1 MRKIAEES
9 NLKAAKKLKI
19 CLACSH
25 GGHFAEM
32 KQLMDA
38 FEGHDYFFV
47 THNSEATKNLNNAYL
62 IKFEGWD
69 LKGKILLIKSII
81 KATRILLKEKPDL
94 IISTGGGEIAVP
106 FCYIG
111 KILGA
116 KVIFIETL
124 ARIETP
130 SGGGKLVYPIAN
142 LFLVQWKPLLKKY
155 GTKAKYWG
163 KVI

>member
-1 MRKIAEES
+1 MMR
-9 NLKAAKKLKI
+9 LL
-19 CLACSH
+19 
-25 GGHFAEM
+25 
-32 KQLMDA
+32 DA
-38 FEGHDYFFV
+38 FEDHNYFFA
-47 THNSEATKNLNNAYL
+47 TYISEATRDLENAYL

-81 KATRILLKEKPDL
+81 KVTQILLRERPDVIL
-94 IISTGGGEIAVP
+94 STGGGEIAVP

-111 KILGA
+111 KVLGA

-124 ARIETP
+124 TRVTTP
-130 SGGGKLVYPIAN
+130 SGGGKCVYPIAD
-142 LFLVQWKPLLKKY
+142 LFLVQWESLLKRY